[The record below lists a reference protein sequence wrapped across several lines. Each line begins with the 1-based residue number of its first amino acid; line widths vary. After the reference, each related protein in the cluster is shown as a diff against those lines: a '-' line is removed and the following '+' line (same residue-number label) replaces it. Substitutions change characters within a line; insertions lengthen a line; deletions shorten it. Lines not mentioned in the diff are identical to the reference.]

1 MQNTGNRAEN
11 NTQFL
16 VNLWMETYKQE
27 VGGGGVRLPPP
38 TPEVFLSFFQDH
50 YTLAPEIFSS
60 CSFIPCAHF
69 ETS

>member
-16 VNLWMETYKQE
+16 VNLWMEKYKQE
-27 VGGGGVRLPPP
+27 VGGGGVRLPPSR
-38 TPEVFLSFFQDH
+38 EVFLSFFQDD

-60 CSFIPCAHF
+60 CSFIPCVHF